1 MKEINKG
8 LRQAIREETEVVLVG
23 APGSYRGYW
32 VPVPWH
38 FFLCTSA
45 VRFSS

>member
-23 APGSYRGYW
+23 APGSHHGYC
-32 VPVPWH
+32 VPVPRH
-38 FFLCTSA
+38 FICVLLL
-45 VRFSS
+45 